1 MIHISAQFAFSTYLS
16 VNGNQ
21 WKALPLPSPYTVTH
35 NTVVEF
41 DAVVSEGA
49 DFHSICL
56 DSNLDAASG
65 EKPCVSFMNP
75 RDDAFHMLTTELVV
89 GNSRKLVIPFGQI
102 QGLLAN
108 ETMEV
113 QYIAFVQD
121 NDVADKRGGAYR
133 V

>member
-1 MIHISAQFAFSTYLS
+1 M
-16 VNGNQ
+16 
-21 WKALPLPSPYTVTH
+21 
-35 NTVVEF
+35 
-41 DAVVSEGA
+41 VSDEG

-65 EKPCVSFMNP
+65 ENPCVSFMNP

-113 QYIAFVQD
+113 QYLAFVQD
-121 NDVADKRGGAYR
+121 NDVADKRGGAYPVR
-133 V
+133 